1 MRKTRRIE
9 VLTMPSTLMVA
20 VVVARDK
27 HIVVDA
33 PGAPALGAGGDNATS
48 AAAHHIHSPS
58 VAVEK

>member
-1 MRKTRRIE
+1 
-9 VLTMPSTLMVA
+9 MVA
-20 VVVARDK
+20 VVVVARDK

-48 AAAHHIHSPS
+48 AAGHHTHSPS

>member
-9 VLTMPSTLMVA
+9 VLTTPLTSMVA
-20 VVVARDK
+20 VVVARDR

-33 PGAPALGAGGDNATS
+33 PSAPALGASGDNATS